1 MKKAYM
7 SPRPPPKISQRHDWT
22 KELGSKVDRQPE
34 GEIARQP
41 RREVAQQAKFFQP
54 TNQFQIQFV
63 TDQDDLV
70 SRKT

>member
-1 MKKAYM
+1 MKNHACHLDFHLRSRYAT
-7 SPRPPPKISQRHDWT
+7 IGQ

-41 RREVAQQAKFFQP
+41 KGEVAQQEKFSNQP
-54 TNQFQIQFV
+54 NQIQIQFV
-63 TDQDDLV
+63 TDQGDLA